1 MFNVDLESEME
12 LSRGALLTLV
22 SHKEEVVVGIG
33 ESLAQRDEVELGR
46 GFDLKKTK
54 HLKTSTTTQKLIK
67 EKKFLWKCQ
76 NDLLNLLI

>member
-54 HLKTSTTTQKLIK
+54 HLKTSTTTQNLNKRQNFLI
-67 EKKFLWKCQ
+67 KCQ
-76 NDLLNLLI
+76 NDLLKLLI